1 MYGYMLISIKSQII
15 TGNLIFTDCFSFND
29 FLKFSKLNTRAY
41 ILTLCIFFFIL
52 KSSFIIA
59 NDHST

>member
-1 MYGYMLISIKSQII
+1 MLISIESHKI

-29 FLKFSKLNTRAY
+29 FLKFSKLNTCAY
-41 ILTLCIFFFIL
+41 ILTLCILFFNFIL

>member
-1 MYGYMLISIKSQII
+1 MLISIESHKI

-29 FLKFSKLNTRAY
+29 FSKLNTCAY
-41 ILTLCIFFFIL
+41 ILTLCILFFNFIL